1 MTRSAEQLEPTPV
14 DDLYGIPYPLY
25 PESTG
30 PPGQCAEVTGQSPE
44 EDWHHAFH
52 PRADVVN
59 IDPIAGLALRTCRK
73 QWGNYRL
80 HHNRYHHTY
89 RGPGLPSNTPIEDI
103 FTRVV
108 WATIGLIP
116 DHAIKFDPDGS
127 PKEVSLTPR
136 QRTLMLKSG
145 SICVERTKPVRVFL
159 LAYVALHGQPA
170 VTDVDIDKFL
180 DTKDRATKDTLCSKL
195 ISVACHAATR
205 PLREK
210 YELAEKRR
218 LVPHRQQYIGSVVC
232 GTLIPHDFS
241 VVNYYSEPLLEELF
255 TVS

>member
-1 MTRSAEQLEPTPV
+1 MPTPV
-14 DDLYGIPYPLY
+14 DDLYGIPLPLH
-25 PESTG
+25 PESTW
-30 PPGQCAEVTGQSPE
+30 PAKTRVAVTSKSPE

-59 IDPIAGLALRTCRK
+59 LDPIAGLALRTCRQ
-73 QWGNYRL
+73 QWGDYRL
-80 HHNRYHHTY
+80 HHNRYHHFF
-89 RGPGLPSNTPIEDI
+89 RGPDLPSNMQPEDI

-108 WATIGLIP
+108 WATIGVIP
-116 DHAIKFDPDGS
+116 DQAINFDPDGY
-127 PKEVSLTPR
+127 PELLPLTPN
-136 QRTLMLKSG
+136 QRTMMLKCG
-145 SICVERTKPVRVFL
+145 KICVERTKPVRVFL
-159 LAYVALHGQPA
+159 LAYAALHGQPA
-170 VTDVDIDKFL
+170 VTDVDIGKFL
-180 DTKDRATKDTLCSKL
+180 DTKDRATKDALCSKL
-195 ISVACHAATR
+195 IELACQAATQ

-218 LVPHRQQYIGSVVC
+218 LVPRRQQDIGSVVC